1 MQLSSFKMI
10 LIVFFFSG
18 QQTHRKACVLISLFS
33 HLSPSSSLFTHTHI
47 QTVLIL
53 YLSVKYPLSPPL
65 LRCLCAYQVMPFLTH
80 YNTFQLFLDIVIL
93 KIRKDVTFV
102 SNRRIGTDG
111 DTKEIAD

>member
-33 HLSPSSSLFTHTHI
+33 HLSPSSSLFTHTH
-47 QTVLIL
+47 TVLIL

-65 LRCLCAYQVMPFLTH
+65 LHYLCTYQVVPFLTH

-93 KIRKDVTFV
+93 KIKKDVTLV